1 VFYAELALNGL
12 AVGCVAALAAVG
24 LLATY
29 RVTGVFNIAFGA
41 IAVFC
46 AYVMWQCVRGWGMP
60 VGVAAL
66 LVLGVV
72 APGIGLL
79 LERVVYRPLRRSG
92 ASGLLVATIGV
103 FVLQL
108 GVIFLIWG
116 GRSHLDAPS
125 LLPAGSVRLV
135 GSLSLPW
142 STVVE
147 LCVVAVVA
155 GGLTL
160 VLRGT
165 RVGLMVRAVVDDR
178 DLAAAV
184 LAAKSPPRAD
194 PDPGAESVAPTG
206 SAELGTSTSGPAPAP
221 ATRNF
226 SLSRFV
232 RPPLLTRDP
241 ADALAAGGWAF
252 GAFLAGLAGVLWAP
266 IYRLDPYGL
275 SLTVLET
282 MGVAVLAR
290 LTSLP
295 VAVGAALAVGVAQT
309 ELTAF
314 RPPARWQ
321 GLADA
326 FHTNLFVLVLFAAL
340 MILPRLGLR
349 AAAAEIGEGL
359 HRFGARRTARPGF
372 IARLPLV
379 SLSLVLALPLAFDP
393 ADLRAAL
400 AVPALAVV
408 FVSLVVATGYAGQ
421 ISLGQAGYA
430 GLGALFMAKLAGDGV
445 PWLVALLLGPLLVVP
460 VGWVTGYPAI
470 HRRGLYLALTTFATA
485 AVVARFV
492 FAQPVFVGGLIV
504 SRPPGFTDDHGFY
517 VLELG
522 CLLLA
527 LLLVYAL
534 HTGPLG
540 RALVA
545 MRDSEAAAVSAGIDV
560 RRLKVFVFAVS
571 AGLAGLGGAL
581 TASASQAFN
590 PTDFDPVQGL
600 VWFAAVAVWGVDS
613 AIGAVV
619 GASALVAID
628 AGTVAGVSALL
639 IGGGAIALGRFPGG
653 IWAAV
658 RRLGDWFM
666 EDGRET
672 GAPMPPVRLSPAGK
686 AIAAQIRERSA
697 P

>member
-1 VFYAELALNGL
+1 MFYAELALNGL

-29 RVTGVFNIAFGA
+29 RVTGVFDIAFGA
-41 IAVFC
+41 VAVFC
-46 AYVMWQCVRGWGMP
+46 AYVMWQFVRGWGMP

-72 APGIGLL
+72 APATGLL
-79 LERVVYRPLRRSG
+79 LERLVYRPLRNSG
-92 ASGLLVATIGV
+92 SAGLLVATIGV
-103 FVLQL
+103 FVLVL
-108 GVIFLIWG
+108 GVVFLVWG

-125 LLPAGSVRLV
+125 LLPAGSVGL
-135 GSLSLPW
+135 GAGLTLPW
-142 STVVE
+142 ATVVE
-147 LCVVAVVA
+147 LGLVLSVA
-155 GGLTL
+155 GLLTFL
-160 VLRGT
+160 LHATHIGVL
-165 RVGLMVRAVVDDR
+165 VRAVVDDR

-184 LAAKSPPRAD
+184 LGR
-194 PDPGAESVAPTG
+194 
-206 SAELGTSTSGPAPAP
+206 
-221 ATRNF
+221 R
-226 SLSRFV
+226 
-232 RPPLLTRDP
+232 

-252 GAFLAGLAGVLWAP
+252 GAVLAGMAGILWAP
-266 IYRLDPYGL
+266 VYRLDPYGL

-290 LTSLP
+290 LSSLL

-326 FHTNLFVLVLFAAL
+326 FHTNLFVLVLLVAL
-340 MILPRLGLR
+340 LILPRLGLR
-349 AAAAEIGEGL
+349 AVADDAVGL
-359 HRFGARRTARPGF
+359 HRVGARRTGARDWTG
-372 IARLPLV
+372 RLPAAAV
-379 SLSLVLALPLAFDP
+379 SLVLALPLAFDP

-400 AVPALAVV
+400 TVPALAVV

-430 GLGALFMAKLAGDGV
+430 GLGALFMAKLASGGV
-445 PWLVALLLGPLLVVP
+445 PWLVALVLGPVLVVP
-460 VGWVTGYPAI
+460 IGWLTGYPAI
-470 HRRGLYLALTTFATA
+470 RRRGLYLALTTFATA

-492 FAQPVFVGGLIV
+492 FAQPVFVGGLLV
-504 SRPPGFTDDHGFY
+504 SRPAGFTDDHGFY

-522 CLLLA
+522 CLAVA
-527 LLLVYAL
+527 LLFVYSL
-534 HTGPLG
+534 HTGPMG

-545 MRDSEAAAVSAGIDV
+545 VRDSEAAAVSAGIDV

-581 TASASQAFN
+581 TASAAQAFN

-613 AIGAVV
+613 AVGAVV
-619 GASALVAID
+619 GAAALVAVD
-628 AGTVAGVSALL
+628 TGTVGGVSGLL
-639 IGGGAIALGRFPGG
+639 IGIGAIALGWFPGG
-653 IWAAV
+653 VGAAV
-658 RRLGDWFM
+658 RRAGDWFW
-666 EDGRET
+666 DGET
-672 GAPMPPVRLSPAGK
+672 GEGRTVAALGARSALEPPPVRLSAAGL
-686 AIAAQIRERSA
+686 AVAARARATRERSGA
-697 P
+697 